1 MSDLNENMDPMIQEM
16 SKAKTP
22 TLTLDG
28 DEKKYDMSFMEP
40 TFGKTEIN
48 IGQTDIAN
56 AGAVDESMLSDD
68 EKKQVDEFV
77 KKIDISDIKLLNSY
91 GSGAQKGI
99 STFSTNITKSMKTKE
114 FGEIGESLRELR
126 VAISSTTTTE
136 KKGLLGLFQKG
147 KQKATFLLSNYQS
160 AETNIQKIE
169 KDLQHHQQILTKD
182 IYVYDQ
188 MYDLNID
195 FYKELTMYII
205 AGKKALASAKSE
217 KLVELKR
224 IADESNNELDVEKF
238 RDYERACNRFEKR
251 IHDLEISRILSIQQA
266 PQIRLL
272 QDADQ
277 QMVDKLR
284 ADILNMIPMW
294 RNQMVLALGIQHT
307 TNALNAQ
314 SALDEMSNEMFRRNA
329 ETLKQ
334 GAIDAALASER
345 DILDIDT
352 IRKVNEDILTS
363 INEVVKIHEE
373 GSKRRAEAQ
382 EELAK
387 IENELKQGL
396 LEAGS
401 R

>member
-1 MSDLNENMDPMIQEM
+1 MSDFNEKTPMELEL
-16 SKAKTP
+16 SRVKTP

-28 DEKKYDMSFMEP
+28 DDTKYDMAFMEP
-40 TFGKTEIN
+40 TYGKTEMTM
-48 IGQTDIAN
+48 GQADIAN
-56 AGAVDESMLSDD
+56 DGAVDESMLSDE

-77 KKIDISDIKLLNSY
+77 KQIDISNIKLLNSY

-114 FGEIGESLRELR
+114 FGEIGDSLRELR
-126 VAISSTTTTE
+126 VAISSTTSPE

-188 MYDLNID
+188 MYDLNIE

-205 AGKKALASAKSE
+205 AGKKALANARSE
-217 KLVELKR
+217 KLVELKK
-224 IADESNNELDVEKF
+224 IADETNNELDVEKF

-251 IHDLEISRILSIQQA
+251 VHDLEISRILSIQQA
-266 PQIRLL
+266 PQIRML

-277 QMVDKLR
+277 QMVDKLK

-334 GAIDAALASER
+334 GAIEAAMASER
-345 DILDIDT
+345 DILDIET
-352 IRKVNEDILTS
+352 IRKVNEDIITS

>member
-1 MSDLNENMDPMIQEM
+1 MSDLKEKTFMEQEL
-16 SKAKTP
+16 SRVKTP

-28 DEKKYDMSFMEP
+28 DEKKYDMSFMESIY
-40 TFGKTEIN
+40 GKTDIP
-48 IGQTDIAN
+48 IGQTEIAS
-56 AGAVDESMLSDD
+56 AGAVDESMLSED

-77 KKIDISDIKLLNSY
+77 KQIDVSNTKLLNSY
-91 GSGAQKGI
+91 GAGAEKGI
-99 STFSTNITKSMKTKE
+99 SSFSATITKSLKTKE

-126 VAISSTTTTE
+126 VAISSTTAPK
-136 KKGLLGLFQKG
+136 KKGVLGLLQKG
-147 KQKATFLLSNYQS
+147 KQKATFFLSNYQS

-169 KDLQHHQQILTKD
+169 KDIQHHQQILTKD

-188 MYDLNID
+188 MYDLNIEL
-195 FYKELTMYII
+195 YKELTMYII
-205 AGKKALASAKSE
+205 AGKKALSNARGE

-224 IADESNNELDVEKF
+224 IADETNNELAIEQC
-238 RDYERACNRFEKR
+238 RDYERACTRFEKR
-251 IHDLEISRILSIQQA
+251 VYDLEMSRVLAMQQA
-266 PQIRLL
+266 PQIRML

-277 QMVDKLR
+277 LLIDKIKE
-284 ADILNMIPMW
+284 DIMNMLPRW
-294 RNQMVLALGIQHT
+294 RNQMVLALGIQHV

-334 GAIDAALASER
+334 GAIEAAIASER
-345 DILDIDT
+345 DIIDIET
-352 IRKVNEDILTS
+352 IRKVNEDIITS

-373 GSKRRAEAQ
+373 GSKRRVAAQ

-396 LEAGS
+396 MEAGS

>member
-1 MSDLNENMDPMIQEM
+1 MSDLNEKMDPMLQEM

-40 TFGKTEIN
+40 TFGKAEISME
-48 IGQTDIAN
+48 QTDIAN

-205 AGKKALASAKSE
+205 AGKKALASARSE
-217 KLVELKR
+217 KLVELKS

-352 IRKVNEDILTS
+352 IRKVNEDIITS

-382 EELAK
+382 EELVK

>member
-1 MSDLNENMDPMIQEM
+1 MSDLNENMDPMIQEL

-48 IGQTDIAN
+48 MGQTDIAN

-205 AGKKALASAKSE
+205 AGKKALASARSE

-266 PQIRLL
+266 PQIRML

-345 DILDIDT
+345 DILDIET
-352 IRKVNEDILTS
+352 IRKVNEDIITS

>member
-1 MSDLNENMDPMIQEM
+1 MSDVNVNMDPMIQEM

-40 TFGKTEIN
+40 TYGKKN
-48 IGQTDIAN
+48 IIAGQADIAN

-77 KKIDISDIKLLNSY
+77 KKIDVSDIKLLNSY
-91 GSGAQKGI
+91 GAGAQKGI

-126 VAISSTTTTE
+126 VAINSTTTSE
-136 KKGLLGLFQKG
+136 KKGLLGLLQKG
-147 KQKATFLLSNYQS
+147 KQKATFLLANYQS

-205 AGKKALASAKSE
+205 AGKKALANARSE

-352 IRKVNEDILTS
+352 IRKVNEDIITS

-382 EELAK
+382 EELVK

>member
-1 MSDLNENMDPMIQEM
+1 MEVVMENNSMDLTKV
-16 SKAKTP
+16 KAP
-22 TLTLDG
+22 TLTLDP
-28 DEKKYDMSFMEP
+28 EERKVDMSFMEP
-40 TFGKTEIN
+40 TFGNNNLSNT
-48 IGQTDIAN
+48 TDSGLS
-56 AGAVDESMLSDD
+56 AGAIDESMLSDE

-77 KKIDISDIKLLNSY
+77 KQIDVSDAKLLNSY
-91 GSGAQKGI
+91 GAGAQKGI
-99 STFSTNITKSMKTKE
+99 SAFSSNITKTVRTKE
-114 FGEIGESLRELR
+114 FGDVGESLRELR
-126 VAISSTTTTE
+126 VAINSTTAPE
-136 KKGLLGLFQKG
+136 KKGLLGLFNKG
-147 KQKATFLLSNYQS
+147 KQKVTYLVANYQS

-169 KDLQHHQQILTKD
+169 KDLQHHQQVLTKD
-182 IYVYDQ
+182 VYVFDQ
-188 MYDLNID
+188 MYDLNIE

-205 AGKKALASAKSE
+205 AGKRALANARAG
-217 KLVELKR
+217 KLVELR
-224 IADESNNELDVEKF
+224 NQAENSNNELDVEKY

-251 IHDLEISRILSIQQA
+251 IYDLEVSRMLSIQTA
-266 PQIRLL
+266 PQIRML

-307 TNALNAQ
+307 TDALNAQ

-334 GAIDAALASER
+334 GAIEAAMASER
-345 DILDIDT
+345 GIIDIET
-352 IRKVNEDILTS
+352 MKKVNADIITS

-373 GSKRRAEAQ
+373 GSKRREEAQ

-387 IENELKQGL
+387 IENELKQAL

-401 R
+401 K

>member
-1 MSDLNENMDPMIQEM
+1 MSDLNEKMDPMLQEM
-16 SKAKTP
+16 SRAKTP

-40 TFGKTEIN
+40 TFGKAEISME
-48 IGQTDIAN
+48 QTDIAN

-205 AGKKALASAKSE
+205 AGKKALASARSE